1 MYSIWKAMHNHQ
13 CPYCL
18 RGTVPIDK
26 KCNTPASSK
35 ATDTTTTTIC
45 RCQNRHTLLVN
56 PELDHNQQNYRNNTI
71 SKSGCNILQQ
81 IQKIPSSNELLKKM
95 YLQQSSKYFDG
106 CCHNLAIYPVNSN
119 SCDPLQI
126 HCCRQEKRNCS
137 NICWQHQYQNDS
149 RINQLPSLSAVSSH
163 HNTHPSN
170 NNNNQINCNGCQYS
184 DISFSPATTITN
196 ATYFSSPVYKSD
208 CSKNNKN
215 NCKCTKIACTIAS
228 EFYQSNNKIDENSL
242 ASSCKF
248 DQYDVYS
255 NSHHYFK
262 GYPTTDDDKQ
272 FTIIKNSDLSALTK
286 NSNYNKNKQIED
298 EEKIIIVE
306 NNKKMS
312 SGKSDIKINNNN
324 NNRNRSFKKSKKNE
338 LWTEFT
344 KLLLGKGNGSRLH
357 NNCKRNLRIESF
369 TKSTIISIFTSIFL
383 LIALLPS
390 FTLAASVNYPY
401 GHKSVGEVIFETM
414 TKDLNHV
421 CQISDDSGQIYTN
434 ERALKA
440 AISFVNA
447 LKIKGIQQ
455 GDKII
460 VLMHNHH
467 YLLPTWL
474 GCALAGFILC
484 PFHFTNTSVKA
495 ELVDLVDQIRPKIMI
510 TSYLDAV
517 DTFQSIF
524 KQINLECEVYIY
536 QNKQSNCFD
545 LKPLLEKYFTNFDE
559 FQPIKTADPENELF
573 VVVLSSSTTG
583 KPKLINGTHAQLLH
597 QTIGPFSRIVVSS
610 TMLPGW
616 NSELV
621 LLFIVL
627 IKFCT
632 RIIRAHYTIDE
643 FLLMLQKHKVQTI
656 YIKPK
661 DIFQMIKCETIHRV
675 SLKHLRRVASTGEHM
690 SIKMA
695 LELKKHIPNC
705 TVLSCYGI
713 TDIGGALTTPSD
725 SKKLVHQLVG
735 KVRRGFDFIVVDTKM
750 NRLGPNQIGELCVKS
765 NLCKFP
771 GYFNNDKLTR
781 ETLTTDGFFITG
793 DLGKL
798 LNQGEVERIILEN
811 VQGISAVCVV
821 DVENDEHGMIPYI
834 AIIPDTDAV
843 LSESDVVK
851 TVMKHH
857 SFEFETRVFFFDS
870 LPMTISSKFKK
881 HLIRQMII
889 KKIYDEIFLISR
901 LNHIFLILRDMA
913 TVPKVGTAYA
923 CEDKTLTIECEPGD
937 TINIIRANFGRF
949 SLTICNDHGNVDW
962 SVNCMSQKSLRV
974 LNTKCATK
982 QNCSVSASASLFGD
996 PCPGTRKYLEANYRC
1011 ESAIHTTTVINRLS
1025 PPPWQVTSQP
1035 SVWSTSTIR
1044 TPTTSRTVG
1053 NQNSQ
1058 HGKESPFE
1066 EIFNGFRVT
1075 TQRFNLL
1082 GSTTTGDKTISTTTQ
1097 RVVSSTEESFHA
1109 SKNDEKKLLGGGRH
1123 TIGGLSFDDTKAVSD
1138 DRNLNR
1144 FGIMPSMAPT
1154 VQEEHSTPFSVL
1166 LNTKT
1171 GDNSKNYDPSLE
1183 NLFCA
1188 PTMARN
1194 LFWNVTR
1201 AGDVNVQPC
1210 PGGATGIAKWRCVL
1224 ARNATYSDGILH
1236 NGFPHTFVSLDSQSD
1251 SSNVS
1256 VNNTNAKAIWYPST
1270 PDLTQ
1275 CRSLWLNSLEIRVNQ
1290 RDSSLI
1296 SIANDL
1302 SQVTSSKTLY
1312 GGDMLVTTKIIQT
1325 MSEKMTYDIETF
1337 PDQRQRETT
1346 VTELLHGVVKTG
1358 SNLLD
1363 SSQEPSWH
1371 DLSFEDQ
1378 MRVATSLLTGL
1389 EDNAFLLADTIN
1401 RERNVVQKVFPDS
1414 DSEQWEV
1421 SDDQIE
1427 IPKGALIENNEGGLV
1442 RIVFVAFDRLESIL
1456 KPATIWMDS
1465 KLTSNTDSS
1474 LQNNGSDK
1482 QGIEPRKR
1490 ILNSKVISAS
1500 LGKGRHIQLSQP
1512 IRLVLKHLIMENV
1525 TNPSCVFWNYI
1536 DHAWSDDGCYVE
1548 TTNRT
1553 HTTCMCNHL
1562 TNFAILMDVVDDM
1575 PTSLLSILDDNLR
1588 VLIYISISISI
1599 ILIIVAIITLKM
1611 FNGLLIKSCR
1621 TTIYRNL
1628 YICLL
1633 FIEIL
1638 FLVGIELTEDH
1649 VLCGFASAFLHCS
1662 FLSAT
1667 GWIFFEGYQLY
1678 LTLTN
1683 DDMML
1688 EVEKSSRI
1696 LWYYLFTYGLAFL
1709 IVTISIAID
1718 PFVYT
1723 RADYCVWMEQTNVFW
1738 STFIT
1743 PIIIFIL
1750 INLVYSAM
1758 AINVMNKK
1766 FTNSLKTKEHTR
1778 LASASSRAENVTMN
1792 KIRVVIFYLRCSFIF
1807 MTTFIFNWLFAFLY
1821 IKNQKWKA
1829 LGMEYAGEGL
1839 TSTYG
1844 YLFIFFNTFQG
1855 IRREYCKF
1863 AQRQSWLPN
1872 CLRCAQQ
1879 PSGVPSTSSNNVQHQ
1894 IGGENSLSG
1903 INNFPVGTC
1912 LPSGVPGGQLIPTGA
1927 TMEGGGTLSRHPQMG
1942 TKGKRLVYGID
1953 GMPETGTLRGQ
1964 IMPMGSQTSPMSS
1977 TGSTQLIYNGTT
1989 NARHL
1994 QEWAYQHPESQINK
2008 NAFDERLLYYDTN
2021 AKNLKQS
2028 RSRDNELH
2036 DDDSLGQSHEQ
2047 QHDEL
2052 K

>member
-390 FTLAASVNYPY
+390 FTLA
-401 GHKSVGEVIFETM
+401 
-414 TKDLNHV
+414 
-421 CQISDDSGQIYTN
+421 
-434 ERALKA
+434 
-440 AISFVNA
+440 
-447 LKIKGIQQ
+447 
-455 GDKII
+455 
-460 VLMHNHH
+460 
-467 YLLPTWL
+467 
-474 GCALAGFILC
+474 
-484 PFHFTNTSVKA
+484 
-495 ELVDLVDQIRPKIMI
+495 
-510 TSYLDAV
+510 
-517 DTFQSIF
+517 
-524 KQINLECEVYIY
+524 
-536 QNKQSNCFD
+536 
-545 LKPLLEKYFTNFDE
+545 
-559 FQPIKTADPENELF
+559 
-573 VVVLSSSTTG
+573 
-583 KPKLINGTHAQLLH
+583 
-597 QTIGPFSRIVVSS
+597 
-610 TMLPGW
+610 
-616 NSELV
+616 
-621 LLFIVL
+621 
-627 IKFCT
+627 
-632 RIIRAHYTIDE
+632 
-643 FLLMLQKHKVQTI
+643 
-656 YIKPK
+656 
-661 DIFQMIKCETIHRV
+661 
-675 SLKHLRRVASTGEHM
+675 
-690 SIKMA
+690 
-695 LELKKHIPNC
+695 
-705 TVLSCYGI
+705 
-713 TDIGGALTTPSD
+713 
-725 SKKLVHQLVG
+725 
-735 KVRRGFDFIVVDTKM
+735 
-750 NRLGPNQIGELCVKS
+750 
-765 NLCKFP
+765 
-771 GYFNNDKLTR
+771 
-781 ETLTTDGFFITG
+781 
-793 DLGKL
+793 
-798 LNQGEVERIILEN
+798 
-811 VQGISAVCVV
+811 
-821 DVENDEHGMIPYI
+821 
-834 AIIPDTDAV
+834 
-843 LSESDVVK
+843 
-851 TVMKHH
+851 
-857 SFEFETRVFFFDS
+857 
-870 LPMTISSKFKK
+870 
-881 HLIRQMII
+881 
-889 KKIYDEIFLISR
+889 
-901 LNHIFLILRDMA
+901 
-913 TVPKVGTAYA
+913 VPKVGTAYA

-1778 LASASSRAENVTMN
+1778 LASAR
-1792 KIRVVIFYLRCSFIF
+1792 FYLRCSFIF